1 MPKGLRGAES
11 EKKFWQGESMV
22 DERIVAILRSWESII
37 DALLTCFGENIAV
50 VHVILISWALVDYRE
65 RAAQSARARDGD
77 AQLCAAHARVRPQQ
91 LVSNSRNP
99 PLIERG
105 SLIFVSL
112 CSN

>member
-1 MPKGLRGAES
+1 
-11 EKKFWQGESMV
+11 MV
-22 DERIVAILRSWESII
+22 DECIVAILPHRESII
-37 DALLTCFGENIAV
+37 GAMLTCLAESVAV